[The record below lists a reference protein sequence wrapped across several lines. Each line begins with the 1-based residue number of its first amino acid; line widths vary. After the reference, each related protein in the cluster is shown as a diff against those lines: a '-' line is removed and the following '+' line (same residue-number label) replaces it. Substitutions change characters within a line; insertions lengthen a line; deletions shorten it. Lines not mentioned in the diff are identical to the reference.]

1 MPRARKALAT
11 LPWVEQ
17 DSVKTDTDK
26 REVRF
31 KLTDR
36 SAWNEDAVRQAFKDQ
51 NFPEMTVKSM
61 PP

>member
-1 MPRARKALAT
+1 MRAALAT

-17 DSVKTDTDK
+17 GSIQTNVDA

-31 KLTDR
+31 KLKER
-36 SAWNEDAVRQAFKDQ
+36 SAWNEESVRKVLKDK
-51 NFPEMTVKSM
+51 NFPEMTVKAL